1 MVSVILPSLRN
12 PYLMS
17 QKIKL
22 LHITTVPETFSF
34 FRGQIA
40 YMKARGYDIH
50 ALSSPGE
57 AVEEV
62 SSREN
67 IPFHTVTMPRRITP
81 LQDIVAIWQI
91 WQQIR
96 TIKPVIVH
104 SHTPKGGLLGTIA
117 AWLAQVPVRIY
128 HIRGLPLM
136 TATGYK
142 RILLS
147 CSEKVSC
154 LLAHQVICVSHSL
167 REVAISEGLCPPEK
181 ITVLG
186 GGSSNGVDASDRFNP
201 ANLPPQT
208 RKEVRQQ
215 YGIPDHAIVL
225 GFVGRIVR
233 DKGIEELVA
242 AWKIL
247 RVEFPNLHLLLVGYF
262 ESQDPISAKT
272 KEILQTSDSEALR
285 RNRIHATGSQDHTPP
300 LYAAMDVF
308 TLPTYREGF
317 PNVPL
322 EAAAMELP
330 VVATKIPGCID
341 AVADGVTGT
350 LVPSHNG
357 SALAEGIRNYL
368 VNPHLRQQHGLAG
381 RERVLREFRQE
392 NIWKALDQE
401 YVRILKSQGLSTP
414 NFSPQMEEILSR
426 GC

>member
-1 MVSVILPSLRN
+1 
-12 PYLMS
+12 MS

-34 FRGQIA
+34 FRGQIG

-57 AVEEV
+57 WVKKISCLED
-62 SSREN
+62 
-67 IPFHTVTMPRRITP
+67 IPFYTVAMPRRITP
-81 LQDIVAIWQI
+81 FKDIVAIWQI

-96 TIKPVIVH
+96 NVNPLIVH

-117 AWLAQVPVRIY
+117 AWLARVPVRIY

-147 CSEKVSC
+147 WSEKVSC
-154 LLAHQVICVSHSL
+154 LLAHRVICVSHSI
-167 REVAISEGLCPPEK
+167 REVAINEGLCPQEK
-181 ITVLG
+181 ITVLC

-201 ANLPPQT
+201 ANLAPQT
-208 RKEVRQQ
+208 RQEVRQE
-215 YGIPDHAIVL
+215 YGGIPDHAIVL

-247 RVEFPNLHLLLVGYF
+247 RQEFPNLHLLLVGYF
-262 ESQDPISAKT
+262 EPQDPISSQA
-272 KEILQTSDSEALR
+272 KEILETDD
-285 RNRIHATGSQDHTPP
+285 RIHATGEKDYISPF
-300 LYAAMDVF
+300 YAAMDVF

-322 EAAAMELP
+322 EAAAMGLP

-350 LVPSHNG
+350 LIPSHNG
-357 SALAEGIRNYL
+357 SALAEGIRNY
-368 VNPHLRQQHGLAG
+368 VINSQLRQKHGLAG

-392 NIWKALDQE
+392 DIWNALDQE
-401 YVRILKSQGLSTP
+401 YVQILKSQGLSVTHFLDSDGR
-414 NFSPQMEEILSR
+414 NITVEVV
-426 GC
+426 